1 MNKKLQEKNHLP
13 SLDLLRYLCAV
24 AILIW
29 HYQHFFLLSPDNRI
43 PNFKI
48 QDQPFWNLLNIPYK
62 TGFNTVPLF
71 WILSGIVLSK
81 SYLRVNTKLKKF
93 FIHRLA
99 RLYPL
104 HLATLFFVLALQYFS
119 ILSVGHPQIYRN
131 NSLKNFF
138 ENLFFI
144 NDGSSF
150 NAPIWSVSVEI
161 FSYIVFSLLIFRQ
174 AYRKVFCFFL
184 ILSFFALSQ
193 TQLSQLSFLQLN
205 LVGKCGM
212 YFFCGV
218 FMILLSESLPIP
230 ILTLLAISSTFFG
243 IYIRSNSY
251 LVLFIGMSLSCLVLE
266 SCINFRPRLQNVF
279 QTLGNLT
286 YATYLI
292 HIPLQ
297 IFLLICIQKAGL
309 DQLAL
314 VTNEY
319 FFMLWFLI
327 LHIVSFVIYRKFE
340 IPSRIW
346 VRGRF
351 NV

>member
-104 HLATLFFVLALQYFS
+104 HLATLFFVLAIQYFS

-131 NSLKNFF
+131 NSLKNFL

-243 IYIRSNSY
+243 IYFRSNSY

-266 SCINFRPRLQNVF
+266 SCINFRPRLQNIF
-279 QTLGNLT
+279 RTLGNLT